1 MTEAYEET
9 RLRSRRRRHSGGGYL
24 FPSAHGAGFN
34 RWSRF
39 ERGNLRAGRPGGPTP
54 LTATIQ
60 FGQPNVGSPF
70 PPDPPHDQS
79 AHAKDNL
86 VPRNVVIR
94 TGGTVTF
101 QVPRGVHQIAIYN
114 PGTDPADIDTSNV
127 TTLAAF
133 AGCAG
138 PPVVNAPLVINDP
151 TNRLAVFPIPCFA
164 SATRT
169 RTFNNAGKYLVICAF
184 LPHFEVQM
192 WGWVTVRD

>member
-1 MTEAYEET
+1 MRKLGFALAVVAILAAVTC
-9 RLRSRRRRHSGGGYL
+9 SRQPTAPGSTAGGG
-24 FPSAHGAGFN
+24 SNAEISGQGD
-34 RWSRF
+34 
-39 ERGNLRAGRPGGPTP
+39 PGGPTP

-70 PPDPPHDQS
+70 PPEPPHDQS

-86 VPRNVVIR
+86 VPRNVVIG

-101 QVPRGVHQIAIYN
+101 NVPPGVHQIAIYE
-114 PGTDPADIDTSNV
+114 PGTDPDDIDTTLV
-127 TTLAAF
+127 TTLAAY
-133 AGCAG
+133 AGCVG

-151 TNRLAVFPIPCFA
+151 TNRVADYPIPCFA
-164 SATRT
+164 PAQRT
-169 RTFNNAGKYLVICAF
+169 HTFSSPGKYLVICAF